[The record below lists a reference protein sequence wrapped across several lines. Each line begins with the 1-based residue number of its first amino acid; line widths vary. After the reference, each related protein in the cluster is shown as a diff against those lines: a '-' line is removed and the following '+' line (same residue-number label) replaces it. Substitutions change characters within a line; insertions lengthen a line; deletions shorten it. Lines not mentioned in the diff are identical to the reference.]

1 MTKTNEQNQ
10 LEFEVTQLKA
20 SRHGY
25 QIEHFTGYEL
35 IEIETGCDLY
45 FKTLDDV
52 NTYIDA
58 CNLNEYELQK
68 RYNFPLDADLSE

>member
-1 MTKTNEQNQ
+1 MSKSTEQE
-10 LEFEVTQLKA
+10 LLDFEVMQLKA
-20 SRHGY
+20 SRHGF

-35 IEIETGCDLY
+35 IEVETGCDLY

-58 CNLNEYELQK
+58 CDLSEHELQK
-68 RYNFPLDADLSE
+68 RYNFPLDSDLAE

>member
-1 MTKTNEQNQ
+1 MNKTTEQE
-10 LEFEVTQLKA
+10 LLDFEVMQLKA
-20 SRHGY
+20 SRHGF

-35 IEIETGCDLY
+35 IEIATGCDLH

-58 CNLNEYELQK
+58 CDLSEYELKQH
-68 RYNFPLDADLSE
+68 YNFPIDADLAE